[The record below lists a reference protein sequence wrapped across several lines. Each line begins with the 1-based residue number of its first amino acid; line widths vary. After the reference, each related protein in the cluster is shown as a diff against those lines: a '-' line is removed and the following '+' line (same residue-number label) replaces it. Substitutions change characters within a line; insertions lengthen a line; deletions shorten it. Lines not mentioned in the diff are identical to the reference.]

1 MIFLQL
7 FLIFSKIGIVGFGG
21 GYAML
26 SLIQDDVVTKEGWL
40 SAAEFTD
47 IVAVSQMTP
56 GPLGINMATYV
67 GYTSVLNAGYPP
79 AIAMLGSFIT
89 TLSIIWLPFLLMLGV
104 SHLLLKHK
112 DSPIIKGIFSGL
124 RPTIVGLV
132 AAAALVLMNAA
143 GHTLGID
150 GRRRH
155 EDRRYPI
162 SPAFISNL
170 PQETNGNGRGRS
182 GTKIIDASHDDE
194 KARLKGEDIRLEAVG
209 HRRRSIPA
217 EPDIFHRYRR
227 VGLPI
232 VQSSARRRRNSPAA
246 MGDTVA

>member
-1 MIFLQL
+1 MIFLDL
-7 FLIFSKIGIVGFGG
+7 FLVFSKIGIVGFGG

-26 SLIQDDVVTKEGWL
+26 SLIQDEVVTTHAWL
-40 SAAEFTD
+40 SSQEFTD

-112 DSPIIKGIFSGL
+112 DSPIIKGVFSGL

-143 GHTLGID
+143 NFGAPAASQLQFVTSLALFAGSFLAVF
-150 GRRRH
+150 RFK
-155 EDRRYPI
+155 I
-162 SPAFISNL
+162 SP
-170 PQETNGNGRGRS
+170 
-182 GTKIIDASHDDE
+182 
-194 KARLKGEDIRLEAVG
+194 LKVLVG
-209 HRRRSIPA
+209 A
-217 EPDIFHRYRR
+217 GIFGMIFYTLFP
-227 VGLPI
+227 V
-232 VQSSARRRRNSPAA
+232 
-246 MGDTVA
+246 

>member
-1 MIFLQL
+1 MIFLDL
-7 FLIFSKIGIVGFGG
+7 FLVFSKIGIVGFGG

-26 SLIQDDVVTKEGWL
+26 SLIQDEVVTTHAWL
-40 SAAEFTD
+40 SSQEFTD

-79 AIAMLGSFIT
+79 AIAMLGSLVT

-143 GHTLGID
+143 NFGAPAASQLQFVTSLALFAGSFLEVF
-150 GRRRH
+150 RFK
-155 EDRRYPI
+155 I
-162 SPAFISNL
+162 SP
-170 PQETNGNGRGRS
+170 
-182 GTKIIDASHDDE
+182 
-194 KARLKGEDIRLEAVG
+194 LKVLAGAG
-209 HRRRSIPA
+209 
-217 EPDIFHRYRR
+217 IFGMIFYTLFP
-227 VGLPI
+227 V
-232 VQSSARRRRNSPAA
+232 
-246 MGDTVA
+246 

>member
-79 AIAMLGSFIT
+79 AMAFLGS
-89 TLSIIWLPFLLMLGV
+89 LLAT
-104 SHLLLKHK
+104 
-112 DSPIIKGIFSGL
+112 SPSSGC
-124 RPTIVGLV
+124 P
-132 AAAALVLMNAA
+132 
-143 GHTLGID
+143 
-150 GRRRH
+150 
-155 EDRRYPI
+155 
-162 SPAFISNL
+162 
-170 PQETNGNGRGRS
+170 
-182 GTKIIDASHDDE
+182 
-194 KARLKGEDIRLEAVG
+194 
-209 HRRRSIPA
+209 
-217 EPDIFHRYRR
+217 
-227 VGLPI
+227 
-232 VQSSARRRRNSPAA
+232 SS
-246 MGDTVA
+246 

>member
-1 MIFLQL
+1 MIFLDL
-7 FLIFSKIGIVGFGG
+7 FLVFSKIGIVGFGG

-26 SLIQDDVVTKEGWL
+26 SLIQDEVVTTHAWL
-40 SAAEFTD
+40 SSQEFTD

-112 DSPIIKGIFSGL
+112 DSPIIKGVFSGL

-143 GHTLGID
+143 NFGAPAASQLQFVTSLALFAGSFLAVF
-150 GRRRH
+150 RFK
-155 EDRRYPI
+155 I
-162 SPAFISNL
+162 SP
-170 PQETNGNGRGRS
+170 
-182 GTKIIDASHDDE
+182 
-194 KARLKGEDIRLEAVG
+194 LKVLAGAG
-209 HRRRSIPA
+209 
-217 EPDIFHRYRR
+217 IFGMIFYTLFP
-227 VGLPI
+227 V
-232 VQSSARRRRNSPAA
+232 
-246 MGDTVA
+246 